1 MMCAPFFFS
10 YKKANLNLMDV
21 KGKKVFVGMSGGVDS
36 SVSAALLKE
45 QGYDVTG
52 VFIRVWQPDFTPCDW
67 REERRDAMRVAAQ
80 LDIPF
85 KTYDF
90 RDEYKKEVVDYMIKE
105 YREGRTPN
113 PDVMCNRYV
122 KFGSFLQKAIQEGA
136 DFIATG
142 HYVRNEDGKLLAGR
156 DDNKDQSYFLW
167 TLNQDDLK
175 KIIFPIGEMEKPKV
189 RKEAEK
195 LNLHNA
201 NKKDSQGICF
211 VGKIDVKEFLKNYID
226 SKEGNVLNEAG
237 EVVGKHDGATFLT
250 FGQRHGFTITKKTP
264 NDKPYYVVGKNV
276 DKNTIIVSNELKRK
290 EFGSTRKGVEIERV
304 NWISGEIPNLDKKYR
319 ARLRYRQN
327 LRDCKVEA
335 NNNKI
340 EIVFDE
346 LQENVTSGQS
356 LVLYDGE
363 ICLGGGVIF

>member
-1 MMCAPFFFS
+1 
-10 YKKANLNLMDV
+10 
-21 KGKKVFVGMSGGVDS
+21 
-36 SVSAALLKE
+36 
-45 QGYDVTG
+45 
-52 VFIRVWQPDFTPCDW
+52 
-67 REERRDAMRVAAQ
+67 
-80 LDIPF
+80 
-85 KTYDF
+85 
-90 RDEYKKEVVDYMIKE
+90 
-105 YREGRTPN
+105 
-113 PDVMCNRYV
+113 
-122 KFGSFLQKAIQEGA
+122 
-136 DFIATG
+136 
-142 HYVRNEDGKLLAGR
+142 
-156 DDNKDQSYFLW
+156 
-167 TLNQDDLK
+167 
-175 KIIFPIGEMEKPKV
+175 
-189 RKEAEK
+189 
-195 LNLHNA
+195 LHNA